1 MAKGAFVKQRGN
13 DQLGAV
19 AVVFAVSLVV
29 LIGFVALSIEAGRW
43 YLVRSELSKAVDAA
57 ALAGAKNISN
67 PFVDVSTIAR
77 EMGYENFRTGMLGT
91 PSGGQGSVSFTVT
104 RPDSRKVQVTGRV
117 SSSAVFGRLFGIQ
130 QVATG
135 SSGTAEKNKV
145 EIMMVLDRS
154 GSMSGQPIAD
164 LKTAARSFVSYFGDT
179 QGEDKMGLISFATS
193 VTVDFP
199 LQTNFGSGITA
210 AINALGATGA
220 TNAEDA
226 LDRADGPGGFTDQTG
241 IPGDLRVRQYLLFF
255 TDGRPTAFRGSFIRN
270 GTTYDAVAMGTGNT
284 CADVYD
290 YMGYPTIER
299 TYPQSTLRPTPTG
312 DGLRT
317 SGNPRTTCACAGCQ
331 ITCVSSRCPTT
342 RWNVFSDP
350 VYGLSNPL
358 QCNRSRSEVASY
370 ICRTARQMAIDHA
383 ALLKAKGINIY
394 VIGLG
399 DVDRTFLHQVASGSE
414 YEYYTP
420 SSSQL
425 QALFNKIAKEIKLR
439 LVQ

>member
-1 MAKGAFVKQRGN
+1 MKKRDDG
-13 DQLGAV
+13 QLGAV
-19 AVVFAVSLVV
+19 AVIFAISLVV

-67 PFVDVSTIAR
+67 PFLDVSTIAR

-91 PSGGQGSVSFTVT
+91 PSSGQGSVSFTVT
-104 RPDSRKVQVTGRV
+104 RPDSRKVQVTGQV
-117 SSSAVFGRLFGIQ
+117 SSTAVFARLFGIQ

-135 SSGTAEKNKV
+135 SSGVAEKNKV

-154 GSMSGQPIAD
+154 GSMSGTPISD
-164 LKTAARSFVSYFGDT
+164 LKAAARSFVSYFSDT
-179 QGEDKMGLISFATS
+179 QGEDKVGLISFAS
-193 VTVDFP
+193 GVTVNYP
-199 LQTNFGSGITA
+199 LQTNFVSGITA
-210 AINALGATGA
+210 AINGMTATGA

-226 LDRADGPGGFTDQTG
+226 LDQADGPGGFTDQTG
-241 IPGDLRVRQYLLFF
+241 IPGDLRVQQYLLFF
-255 TDGRPTAFRGSFIRN
+255 TDGRPTAFRGTFVRN

-284 CADVYD
+284 CTDVYD
-290 YMGYPTIER
+290 YMGYPNSET

-317 SGNPRTTCACAGCQ
+317 SGNPRTSCACSGCQ
-331 ITCVSSRCPTT
+331 ISCVNSRCPTT

-358 QCNRSRSEVASY
+358 ECNRSRSEVASY

-383 ALLKAKGINIY
+383 AVLKAKGIKIY

-399 DVDRTFLHQVASGSE
+399 SVDTTFLHQVASGSE

-425 QALFNKIAKEIKLR
+425 QVLFNKIAKEIKLR